1 MEPVVSSATLDPLK
15 RIVPLPRADD
25 LLAMLN
31 LAGPVVAVQVGLMA
45 MGVVD
50 TMVVGRVSAEALAS
64 VALGNLTVLSVAAF
78 GMGLL
83 MAMDPL
89 VAQAHGAG
97 DTTAVRRSVQR
108 GLILA
113 AMISIP
119 SGLVLLPG
127 EWVLTRLNQPP
138 EIIPVAAGYARIA
151 IGALPAFFAFVVLR
165 QTLQAMERM
174 RPIVVT
180 IVVANV
186 FNLIADGALVFG
198 WGPFPAMGALG
209 SAWATTAGRWLL
221 LVSLAVA
228 ARRELLPLVH
238 PFKRESFLAGPLW
251 KIVLLGA
258 PIGLQIQLEFAA
270 FGVVALLMGGFG
282 AVPMAAHQVA
292 INLASLTFMV
302 PLGVGAAAAVRVG
315 QAVGAGNLEGVRRAA
330 VAALICGV
338 GFMALTG
345 GLFLG
350 APDLLAEAYTS
361 VPEVLALAVILI
373 PIAGFFQIFDGIQVV
388 SAGILRGMGD
398 TRAPVVVNILGFW
411 CLGMPVSLVLAFRLG
426 LGPPGLW
433 WGLVVGLGS
442 VALFLLFRIARQV
455 RRGLERV
462 VVDESVPPA
471 DS

>member
-1 MEPVVSSATLDPLK
+1 MLK
-15 RIVPLPRADD
+15 
-25 LLAMLN
+25 LA
-31 LAGPVVAVQVGLMA
+31 APVVAVQVGLMA

-113 AMISIP
+113 AMISVP
-119 SGLVLLPG
+119 SGLILLPG

-138 EIIPVAAGYARIA
+138 EIIPIAAGYARIA

-228 ARRELLPLVH
+228 ARHEILPLVR
-238 PFKRESFLAGPLW
+238 PFDRESFRPGPLW

-282 AVPMAAHQVA
+282 AVAMAAHQVA

-315 QAVGAGNLEGVRRAA
+315 QAVGTGDGGGVRRAA
-330 VAALICGV
+330 VAALVCGV
-338 GFMALTG
+338 GFMTLTG

-350 APDLLAEAYTS
+350 VPRLLAEAYTS

-426 LGPPGLW
+426 KGPPGLW

-442 VALFLLFRIARQV
+442 VALFLLLRIARQV

-462 VVDESVPPA
+462 VVEDSGPPA
-471 DS
+471 GS